1 MQDVLDV
8 ADRVLCD
15 REVRKITF
23 DELDAAGV
31 GKVASPA
38 CGQVV
43 HHPHRLAPLHQLL
56 DQVGADE
63 SCTAGDKVGRHLQ
76 RIAISSQDFSVLS
89 LHSSV
94 LFS

>member
-1 MQDVLDV
+1 MSRT
-8 ADRVLCD
+8 AFCATARSA
-15 REVRKITF
+15 RSPSTNST
-23 DELDAAGV
+23 
-31 GKVASPA
+31 SPA